1 MSVSNI
7 KDYLI
12 KKLSVNELPIY
23 KEYEDLIIKNIYS
36 KAKLIARLKLLN
48 NKNNSE
54 KNEKKGVFYPL
65 TKEFLFALR
74 QPVSLLD
81 KQKKY
86 QTIAN
91 QIKICKKNR
100 KWLRIRWKYNTLSIK
115 IAKNISFMKVE
126 NNNISHHI
134 GENDDI
140 IYFII
145 KGRITELKVN
155 KYNISISFENYIL
168 FEVQKKNEI
177 FILNEVLSSN
187 SKKAP
192 IKSIEDI
199 WKIYNVIFKKRLIEK
214 ITLDNISN
222 NKELE
227 GFFNQCNKEFV
238 SFGLSKKD
246 FVKLEKNRN
255 KIIMGSVNMDWDA
268 YILEECH
275 PNREDLILFEPFEE
289 LYKNENI
296 INAFS
301 QLFPLLM
308 NKNRPKMNF
317 LKYYFFYMLY
327 IDWEI
332 KMIFNHKYILK
343 NEALTN

>member
-1 MSVSNI
+1 
-7 KDYLI
+7 
-12 KKLSVNELPIY
+12 
-23 KEYEDLIIKNIYS
+23 
-36 KAKLIARLKLLN
+36 
-48 NKNNSE
+48 
-54 KNEKKGVFYPL
+54 
-65 TKEFLFALR
+65 
-74 QPVSLLD
+74 
-81 KQKKY
+81 
-86 QTIAN
+86 
-91 QIKICKKNR
+91 
-100 KWLRIRWKYNTLSIK
+100 
-115 IAKNISFMKVE
+115 MKVE

-214 ITLDNISN
+214 ITIDNISN

-238 SFGLSKKD
+238 SF
-246 FVKLEKNRN
+246 
-255 KIIMGSVNMDWDA
+255 
-268 YILEECH
+268 
-275 PNREDLILFEPFEE
+275 
-289 LYKNENI
+289 
-296 INAFS
+296 
-301 QLFPLLM
+301 
-308 NKNRPKMNF
+308 
-317 LKYYFFYMLY
+317 
-327 IDWEI
+327 
-332 KMIFNHKYILK
+332 
-343 NEALTN
+343 